1 VDAVSSRCRS
11 THIYILHGERL
22 RIPLA
27 PPALRASGSSSEWR
41 DAGESK
47 DLRYQ
52 NPALCRGIDVFNVIY
67 QALGELTLST
77 KISFTKHGTL
87 GKDTRRTKSGGGIR
101 TPACWASCY
110 KLYTSHC

>member
-1 VDAVSSRCRS
+1 MPYHQSSGRHGQVDAVSSRSRS

-27 PPALRASGSSSEWR
+27 TPALRASGSSSES
-41 DAGESK
+41 GEMRVNQK
-47 DLRYQ
+47 NFATKIQ
-52 NPALCRGIDVFNVIY
+52 PGIDVFNVIY

-87 GKDTRRTKSGGGIR
+87 GKDPFSFERSGGK
-101 TPACWASCY
+101 TPTEIFY
-110 KLYTSHC
+110 